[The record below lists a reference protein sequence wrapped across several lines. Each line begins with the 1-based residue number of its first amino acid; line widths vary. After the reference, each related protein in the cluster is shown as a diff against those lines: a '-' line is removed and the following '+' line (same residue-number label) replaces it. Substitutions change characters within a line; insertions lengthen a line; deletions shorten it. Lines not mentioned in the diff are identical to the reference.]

1 MSGANAVKVCI
12 GFLCSVFLVQCGGVV
27 SETQTSELDGNDWPM
42 YRRDL
47 AGTGHSPLEQISAQ
61 NVGELTRSW
70 SYSLEADQASASGRG
85 PNSQVSPI
93 VVDDVMYLSAADR
106 VAALDPVTGQELW
119 TYSLQE
125 GSPSR
130 RGVAYWPGDDESLP
144 RILFT
149 SGRRLVA
156 LEAVTGYPIDGF
168 GDGGEVDME
177 VPYNSVPLIYDN
189 IVIVGANTPAGTIGG
204 IGNAR
209 AYDVRTGDKLWEFD
223 SVAQPGQ
230 VGHDTWA
237 GNSWEGRLGANA
249 WPFYFTMD
257 EMRGLLYLPLASPI
271 PGAYGGDRAG
281 ANLYGNSVV
290 AVDIES
296 GEYRWHFQT
305 IHHDLWDADPPAPPV
320 LFDIQRNGELVPALG
335 VTTKSGYLYILNR
348 ETGESIYGVEERAV
362 AASDVPGEV
371 TFPTQPFPLKPPPM
385 GRVAYSPGDLV
396 TADDTT
402 AGHADACN
410 ELVESLGE
418 LYNAGPFTPWVYRSE
433 ETALRTTLNFPGGVG
448 GPNWGGAAFD
458 PASGFVF
465 VFAMDVGA
473 LGWIVDSEDSNGS
486 VPFQKVTPRPA
497 SFEVEIDG
505 VRMPCQKPPWG
516 QLTAVDSATGDIAW
530 QRPIGITEGL
540 PIEKQNTGRPGRAAA
555 ISTAGDLL
563 FIASTDDNR
572 LRALAA
578 STGQELWSDQLDSR
592 GNANPITYLGS
603 DNRQYVAIVASDT
616 VLTYA
621 LP

>member
-1 MSGANAVKVCI
+1 M
-12 GFLCSVFLVQCGGVV
+12 
-27 SETQTSELDGNDWPM
+27 
-42 YRRDL
+42 
-47 AGTGHSPLEQISAQ
+47 H
-61 NVGELTRSW
+61 
-70 SYSLEADQASASGRG
+70 
-85 PNSQVSPI
+85 
-93 VVDDVMYLSAADR
+93 
-106 VAALDPVTGQELW
+106 
-119 TYSLQE
+119 
-125 GSPSR
+125 
-130 RGVAYWPGDDESLP
+130 
-144 RILFT
+144 
-149 SGRRLVA
+149 
-156 LEAVTGYPIDGF
+156 
-168 GDGGEVDME
+168 
-177 VPYNSVPLIYDN
+177 
-189 IVIVGANTPAGTIGG
+189 
-204 IGNAR
+204 
-209 AYDVRTGDKLWEFD
+209 
-223 SVAQPGQ
+223 
-230 VGHDTWA
+230 
-237 GNSWEGRLGANA
+237 
-249 WPFYFTMD
+249 
-257 EMRGLLYLPLASPI
+257 
-271 PGAYGGDRAG
+271 
-281 ANLYGNSVV
+281 
-290 AVDIES
+290 
-296 GEYRWHFQT
+296 
-305 IHHDLWDADPPAPPV
+305 
-320 LFDIQRNGELVPALG
+320 
-335 VTTKSGYLYILNR
+335 
-348 ETGESIYGVEERAV
+348 
-362 AASDVPGEV
+362 
-371 TFPTQPFPLKPPPM
+371 
-385 GRVAYSPGDLV
+385 
-396 TADDTT
+396 
-402 AGHADACN
+402 
-410 ELVESLGE
+410 
-418 LYNAGPFTPWVYRSE
+418 AGPFTPWVYRSE